1 MHAASVNPEPGSNSL
16 KKLYIK
22 YEAFASYLN
31 IFSEL
36 LNSSFLFY
44 FVMSISKFFNE
55 IPSHFSVLSK
65 FLCCSIFKDQI
76 AVSAAIF
83 QRLAVDS
90 FIIISQSKKDV
101 NPFLTLFSKKIS
113 IFVTFV

>member
-22 YEAFASYLN
+22 YKAFASYLN

-76 AVSAAIF
+76 AVSATVF

-90 FIIISQSKKDV
+90 FIIISQQIQVVK
-101 NPFLTLFSKKIS
+101 PFFE
-113 IFVTFV
+113 IFYFLY